1 MCLCWCRWIDWNKC
15 RKIKNNSVKDYEKG
29 AVTDGGSGSPI
40 LVVDVGSE
48 VSLGKDIEPI
58 YNFSLGISSSSP
70 VPMETHLYKTTT
82 EVKLL
87 WSNRFTKHNQLVW

>member
-1 MCLCWCRWIDWNKC
+1 
-15 RKIKNNSVKDYEKG
+15 
-29 AVTDGGSGSPI
+29 
-40 LVVDVGSE
+40 VGSE

-87 WSNRFTKHNQLVW
+87 WSN